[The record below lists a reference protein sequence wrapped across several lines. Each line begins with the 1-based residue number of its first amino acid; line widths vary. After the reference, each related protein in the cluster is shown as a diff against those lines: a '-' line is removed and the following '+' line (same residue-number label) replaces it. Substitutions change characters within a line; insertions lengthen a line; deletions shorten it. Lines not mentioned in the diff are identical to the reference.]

1 MIIYIAGKIEGD
13 PNYKKKFMEAE
24 EELKAR
30 GHIVLNPAKLPQ
42 GMSKEKY
49 MPICLAMLSQADI
62 VLLLSD
68 YEESPGALLEL
79 NYALYQ
85 DKQIIKYDFFLRRAE
100 DEN

>member
-1 MIIYIAGKIEGD
+1 MIVYIAGKIEGD

-62 VLLLSD
+62 IALLPD
-68 YEESPGALLEL
+68 WAISPGTVVEMHYA
-79 NYALYQ
+79 NYQ
-85 DKQIIKYDFFLRRAE
+85 GIKIIRHRDLIE
-100 DEN
+100 EEGDNE